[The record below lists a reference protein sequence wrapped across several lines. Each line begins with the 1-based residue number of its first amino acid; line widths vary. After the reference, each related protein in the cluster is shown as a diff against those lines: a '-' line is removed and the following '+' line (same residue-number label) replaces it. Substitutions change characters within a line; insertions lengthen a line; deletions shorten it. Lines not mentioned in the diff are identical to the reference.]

1 MRGSSGAL
9 SLGSEEGAARSS
21 NFFLPLHQGGSPPRE
36 LARKLMP
43 VHVRGK

>member
-21 NFFLPLHQGGSPPRE
+21 NFFLPLHQGGPHPGS
-36 LARKLMP
+36 L
-43 VHVRGK
+43 HVN